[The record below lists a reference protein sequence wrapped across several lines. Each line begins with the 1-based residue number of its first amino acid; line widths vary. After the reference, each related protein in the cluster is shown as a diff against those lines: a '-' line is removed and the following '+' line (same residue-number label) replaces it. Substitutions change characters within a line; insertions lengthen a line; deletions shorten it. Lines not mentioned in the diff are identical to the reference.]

1 MGTATL
7 VLLRHGE
14 SVGNARGM
22 FTGWLD
28 VPLSQRGVD
37 EAEAAGQALREAGIA
52 PDVVHTSVL
61 RRAIVTALLV
71 LDAVDRLWVP
81 MHQTWR
87 LNERHYGALQGATKE
102 QVLAQIGQ
110 ERFATW
116 RRSYAL
122 APPPL
127 DPGSP
132 YAQDA
137 DPRYVGKPVPR
148 TERLADVPVRAMPY
162 WYDAV
167 EPDLRAGRTVLVVAH
182 GNSLRALRKVL
193 QGIDDDAVARLEV
206 PSAAPLVF
214 RPDVPGPGGTVRLG
228 EGRYLDPEAAQ
239 AAVERAWAAYGGR
252 SGPR

>member
-1 MGTATL
+1 ML

-14 SVGNARGM
+14 SVGNAHGM

-28 VPLSQRGVD
+28 VPLSDLGVD
-37 EAEAAGQALREAGIA
+37 EAKAAGRALSDAGIT

-87 LNERHYGALQGATKE
+87 LNERHYGALQGATKD
-102 QVLAQIGQ
+102 QVLEQIGQ

-116 RRSYAL
+116 RRSYAQ

-127 DPGSP
+127 APGSL
-132 YAQDA
+132 YGQDT
-137 DPRYVGKPVPR
+137 DPRYRGQPVPR

-182 GNSLRALRKVL
+182 GNSLRALLKVL
-193 QGIDDDAVARLEV
+193 QGIDDDAIARLEV

-214 RPDVPGPGGTVRLG
+214 RPQVSPDGAVRLG
-228 EGRYLDPEAAQ
+228 EGRYLDPQAAQ

>member
-1 MGTATL
+1 MGAPTL
-7 VLLRHGE
+7 VMLRHGE

-28 VPLSQRGVD
+28 VPLSEHGVD
-37 EAEAAGQALREAGIA
+37 EAKAAGRALREAGIV

-127 DPGSP
+127 EPGSP
-132 YAQDA
+132 YGQDT
-137 DPRYVGKPVPR
+137 DPRYLGQAVPR

-162 WYDAV
+162 WYEAV

-182 GNSLRALRKVL
+182 GNSLRALLKVL
-193 QGIDDDAVARLEV
+193 QGIDDDAIARLEV

-214 RPDVPGPGGTVRLG
+214 RPDGAGRLG

-239 AAVERAWAAYGGR
+239 AAVERAWAAYGGP

>member
-1 MGTATL
+1 MGAPTL

-14 SVGNARGM
+14 SVGNAQGM

-28 VPLSQRGVD
+28 VPLSERGVD
-37 EAEAAGQALREAGIA
+37 EATVAGQALRKAGIV

-71 LDAVDRLWVP
+71 LDVVDRLWVP

-110 ERFATW
+110 EQFATW
-116 RRSYAL
+116 RRSYGL

-127 DPGSP
+127 EPGSP
-132 YAQDA
+132 FGQDT
-137 DPRYVGKPVPR
+137 DPRYLGQAVPR

-167 EPDLRAGRTVLVVAH
+167 QPDLQAGRTVLVVAH
-182 GNSLRALRKVL
+182 GNSLRALLKVL
-193 QGIDDDAVARLEV
+193 QGIDDDAIARLEV

-214 RPDVPGPGGTVRLG
+214 RPDAAGRLG
-228 EGRYLDPEAAQ
+228 PGRYLDPEAAQ
-239 AAVERAWAAYGGR
+239 AAVERAWAAYGGP

>member
-1 MGTATL
+1 VGAPTL

-28 VPLSQRGVD
+28 VPLSERGAD
-37 EAEAAGQALREAGIA
+37 EARAAGRALRDAGIF

-61 RRAIVTALLV
+61 RRAVVTALLV

-81 MHQTWR
+81 LHLTWR

-102 QVLAQIGQ
+102 QVLAQTGQ
-110 ERFATW
+110 EQFASW
-116 RRSYAL
+116 RRSYAV

-127 DPGSP
+127 EAGSA

-137 DPRYVGKPVPR
+137 DPRYAGEPVPR
-148 TERLADVPVRAMPY
+148 TESLADVPVRAMPY

-182 GNSLRALRKVL
+182 GNSLRALLKVL
-193 QGIDDDAVARLEV
+193 QGIDDDAIAHLEV

-214 RPDVPGPGGTVRLG
+214 RPTVVPVGAPSRLG
-228 EGRYLDPEAAQ
+228 EGRYLDPAAAQ
-239 AAVERAWAAYGGR
+239 AAVERAWAAYGGP